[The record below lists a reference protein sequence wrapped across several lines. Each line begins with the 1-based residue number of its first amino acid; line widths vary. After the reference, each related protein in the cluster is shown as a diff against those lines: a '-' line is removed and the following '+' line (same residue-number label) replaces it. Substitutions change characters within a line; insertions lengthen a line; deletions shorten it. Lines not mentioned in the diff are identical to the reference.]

1 MEGEFAS
8 WYISVQNRVLSVA
21 DSFMRSRRV
30 RILTFENPC
39 DWRMLRNSGV
49 SIIILKKEI
58 LKEVNDAYHF
68 KTERTVYHE

>member
-1 MEGEFAS
+1 M
-8 WYISVQNRVLSVA
+8 
-21 DSFMRSRRV
+21 

-39 DWRMLRNSGV
+39 DWRMLRNSKV